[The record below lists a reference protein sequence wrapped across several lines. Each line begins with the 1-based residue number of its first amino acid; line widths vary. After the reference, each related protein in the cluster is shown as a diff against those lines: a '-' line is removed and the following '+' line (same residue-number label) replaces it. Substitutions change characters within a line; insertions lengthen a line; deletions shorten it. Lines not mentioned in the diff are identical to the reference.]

1 MENEPVQGIMMAWTD
16 TEQKRF
22 RDGYVEGF
30 LNSARLMKWLIE
42 QEHLEHKWAYEAL
55 LRYTNSG
62 LSHWKERERCQ
73 KHPPYHSKELYDP
86 VMRQII
92 EQVSRLQQEE
102 ELTVTSD
109 VEDFMRKLKV
119 GV

>member
-1 MENEPVQGIMMAWTD
+1 MENEPVQGILICCTD
-16 TEQKRF
+16 NEQKRF

-42 QEHLEHKWAYEAL
+42 REHLEHRWAYEAV

-62 LSHWKERERCQ
+62 LSHWKGRERCTER
-73 KHPPYHSKELYDP
+73 PPYHSKEQYDP

>member
-1 MENEPVQGIMMAWTD
+1 MENEPVEGILMAWTD
-16 TEQKRF
+16 TEQKGF

-42 QEHLEHKWAYEAL
+42 REHLEHRWAYEAV
-55 LRYTNSG
+55 LRYTNSV
-62 LSHWKERERCQ
+62 LSHWKERERHRE
-73 KHPPYHSKELYDP
+73 HPPYHSKEQYDP

-92 EQVSRLQQEE
+92 EQVSELQKQEE
-102 ELTVTSD
+102 PTATSD
-109 VEDFMRKLKV
+109 VEDLMRKLKV